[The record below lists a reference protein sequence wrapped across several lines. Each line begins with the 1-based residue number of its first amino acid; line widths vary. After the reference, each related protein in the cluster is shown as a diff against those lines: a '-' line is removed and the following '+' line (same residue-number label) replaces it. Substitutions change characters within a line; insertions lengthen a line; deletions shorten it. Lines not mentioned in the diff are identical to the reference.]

1 MPSLGWQD
9 SSPSWQAMPAPHVV
23 PLTPSVSLRLSQF
36 SCHKQ
41 TEQSIFHSPYTLPSS
56 ASRKSFACHS
66 YENCRGVYQQ
76 FPFWSTERSQE
87 ELPTRHSPLHSF
99 LFLASARFLPAIALT
114 PLDATLMDHP
124 ASVTN
129 KRLTDWLTPLDA
141 TFTKNRGCYTGRH
154 RTQMTAHQSRVTSHC
169 HLRHRSAII
178 REET

>member
-76 FPFWSTERSQE
+76 FPFWSTEREIEGLAQIAAEGFTSAATIPSLSGAKQD
-87 ELPTRHSPLHSF
+87 SPL
-99 LFLASARFLPAIALT
+99 
-114 PLDATLMDHP
+114 
-124 ASVTN
+124 ASV
-129 KRLTDWLTPLDA
+129 LFPS
-141 TFTKNRGCYTGRH
+141 
-154 RTQMTAHQSRVTSHC
+154 QSLPHN
-169 HLRHRSAII
+169 LR
-178 REET
+178 